1 MRKTLLLLFVFA
13 AIAIK
18 ANAQYV
24 SLSNDEFA
32 KLKNLINT
40 DPTVKTSFGIFETQ
54 ANKALSEEPDPIER
68 IASEGKLAG
77 DPAKVKTGIAIEDFN
92 KIYALALV
100 YKIDNNKTCLDKA
113 TQYLLAWAKVNK
125 SCGDP
130 IDETKLENLIIGYDI
145 VRNFID
151 PQAKKEID
159 SWLQSIA
166 DGEINSK
173 YMAPGRGTA
182 VNNWNSHRIKIIA
195 LITYTLHN
203 TSDEKI
209 VQNELTK
216 HIAINLYADGSGLD
230 FEERDALHYHVYTL
244 EPLIT
249 AAMVIYR
256 ATGKNYFN
264 YESEKGSSIKKSV
277 DFLVPFVTGEKTHGE
292 FLNSHVAF
300 DKARAKNNEKEYQ
313 PGSLFNPL
321 NGVHV
326 LMEAAYFNDKYLAA
340 IKQATSQNSP
350 RHGSEWELVLNRV
363 RKQVGSN

>member
-1 MRKTLLLLFVFA
+1 MKKVIILLFVFA
-13 AIAIK
+13 AFAMR
-18 ANAQYV
+18 AGAQYV
-24 SLSNDEFA
+24 SLSNDEFG
-32 KLKNLINT
+32 KLKNLINN
-40 DPTVKTSFGIFETQ
+40 DPGVKAAFEPFETQ
-54 ANKALSEEPDPIER
+54 ASKALTEEPDPIER

-77 DPAKVKTGIAIEDFN
+77 DPDKIKTGKAVEDVN

-100 YKIDNNKTCLDKA
+100 YKIDGNKACLDKVA
-113 TQYLLAWAKVNK
+113 QYLQAWAKVNK

-145 VRNFID
+145 VRNAID
-151 PQAKKEID
+151 PQVKKQVD
-159 SWLQSIA
+159 SWLQDIA
-166 DGEINSK
+166 DGELNSK

-182 VNNWNSHRIKIIA
+182 INNWNSHRIKIMAMIV
-195 LITYTLHN
+195 YTLHN
-203 TSDEKI
+203 DKYEKI

-216 HIAINLYADGSGLD
+216 QIAINLNADGSGHD
-230 FEERDALHYHVYTL
+230 FEERDALHYHIYTL

-256 ATGKNYFN
+256 ATGKDYFN

-300 DKARAKNNEKEYQ
+300 DRARAKNNEKEYQ
-313 PGSLFNPL
+313 PGSKFNPL

-326 LMEAAYFNDKYLAA
+326 LEQAAYFNDKYLAA
-340 IKQATSQNSP
+340 VKQATAGNT
-350 RHGSEWELVLNRV
+350 RHSNEWELVLNRV
-363 RKQVGSN
+363 RKPVGSN